1 MKRLVHVIRKRQ
13 ELQTVLWIF
22 VLAILWEILSRL
34 GWINA
39 YLLPSFSTVIKATY
53 SEIAAG
59 RYLLQVLNS
68 FYMILLGFV
77 VSAALALV
85 VITLCIWSK
94 VIHSL
99 IKTLCI
105 LLAPL
110 PGVAIMPIIILL
122 FGIDTKAMV
131 VLMVHSVLWPLT
143 MNILSGIQTI
153 PKTIVE
159 YAENI
164 QLPKA
169 RMFLNVYIF
178 AIMPCILT
186 GLKIGWG
193 RAWRALISAEMVFG
207 MIGSLGGIGY
217 YIYTN
222 RAYGNMTKVMVGVI
236 SVVIIGVVV
245 EHLFFGLIEK
255 ATVKKWGMIDETRI
269 G

>member
-1 MKRLVHVIRKRQ
+1 MKRLMREVQKRQ
-13 ELQTVLWIF
+13 GIQTVFWI
-22 VLAILWEILSRL
+22 LALAVFWEVSSKL

-39 YLLPSFSTVIKATY
+39 YLLPSFSTVIKAIY
-53 SEIAAG
+53 AEVVAG
-59 RYLLQVLNS
+59 RYLFQVLNS

-77 VSAALALV
+77 VSAVLVLV

-94 VIHSL
+94 VIHSFV
-99 IKTLCI
+99 KTLCI

-143 MNILSGIQTI
+143 MNVLSGIQTI

-164 QLPKA
+164 QLPKSK
-169 RMFLNVYIF
+169 MLLNVYIF

-255 ATVKKWGMIDETRI
+255 ATVKKWGMIDETSL